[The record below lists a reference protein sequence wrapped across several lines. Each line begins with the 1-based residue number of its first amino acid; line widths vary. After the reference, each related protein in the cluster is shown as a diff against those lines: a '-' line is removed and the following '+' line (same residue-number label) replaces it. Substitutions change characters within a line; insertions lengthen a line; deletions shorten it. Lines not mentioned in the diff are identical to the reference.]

1 MKLYISLLAALFL
14 FAFLSSASQPFSLP
28 PWHALLFWSLIAFVL
43 ARLTVPLPLIGTLS
57 LHFVGALSLAFA
69 FPPPIAAFL
78 SAITLLPSKRF
89 NPWQEV
95 FNRSQVGLATLLAS
109 TLFHHAP
116 VREIGVFLAGMTYF
130 LVNLGSVLLLAWL
143 LKGLPPTELWRRN
156 FAPYGITYLL
166 VSPVAYLMT
175 QLYSHPLVGSW
186 GGFGVILAVLPLDLA
201 QHLGLSQTQQDVIL
215 LGGRLHDIG
224 KVGVPDAV
232 LGKPGRLS
240 PEEWS
245 AMRSHPEVGYRIV
258 APMLPYL
265 GPVDEIIRY
274 HHERY
279 DGNGY
284 PYGLRGTEIPLLAR
298 IVAVADAYEAMT
310 SHRPYRRALPVE
322 IAVEEIVKGAGTQFD
337 PEVVEAFLLAVR
349 KNPVWLD
356 RDRFV
361 LRTMEVEA

>member
-1 MKLYISLLAALFL
+1 
-14 FAFLSSASQPFSLP
+14 
-28 PWHALLFWSLIAFVL
+28 
-43 ARLTVPLPLIGTLS
+43 
-57 LHFVGALSLAFA
+57 
-69 FPPPIAAFL
+69 
-78 SAITLLPSKRF
+78 
-89 NPWQEV
+89 
-95 FNRSQVGLATLLAS
+95 
-109 TLFHHAP
+109 
-116 VREIGVFLAGMTYF
+116 
-130 LVNLGSVLLLAWL
+130 
-143 LKGLPPTELWRRN
+143 
-156 FAPYGITYLL
+156 
-166 VSPVAYLMT
+166 
-175 QLYSHPLVGSW
+175 
-186 GGFGVILAVLPLDLA
+186 
-201 QHLGLSQTQQDVIL
+201 
-215 LGGRLHDIG
+215 
-224 KVGVPDAV
+224 
-232 LGKPGRLS
+232 
-240 PEEWS
+240 
-245 AMRSHPEVGYRIV
+245 
-258 APMLPYL
+258 MLPYL